1 MRRTDQFLEDID
13 DLANR
18 VHDLPIPSQAQDRI
32 AGLIEEITAILEDQD
47 QLRSTDWEA

>member
-1 MRRTDQFLEDID
+1 MRQVNQFLEDID

-18 VHDLPIPSQAQDRI
+18 VHDLPIPAQAQDRI
-32 AGLIEEITAILEDQD
+32 ATLIEEIADMLEDQD

>member
-18 VHDLPIPSQAQDRI
+18 VHDLPVPVQAQERI
-32 AGLIEEITAILEDQD
+32 AGLIEEIVDILEEQD

>member
-18 VHDLPIPSQAQDRI
+18 VHDLPVPVQAQDCV
-32 AGLIEEITAILEDQD
+32 AALIEEIVDILEEQD

>member
-1 MRRTDQFLEDID
+1 MRRVDQFLEDID

-18 VHDLPIPSQAQDRI
+18 VHDLPIPVQAQDRI
-32 AGLIEEITAILEDQD
+32 AGLIEEITNILEDQD

>member
-18 VHDLPIPSQAQDRI
+18 VHDLPIPVQAQDRI
-32 AGLIEEITAILEDQD
+32 ASLIEEITAVLEDQD

>member
-1 MRRTDQFLEDID
+1 MRRIDQFLEDID

-18 VHDLPIPSQAQDRI
+18 VHDLPVPAQAHDRI
-32 AGLIEEITAILEDQD
+32 AALIEEITDILEDQD